1 MDVICPLDVEFSDK
15 ISLLLKPPSPNDVQ
29 NYFDKIIEERQCLG
43 LKIKQDGEFGKC
55 VLAESEFKEGDLVLK
70 DQMLVGAQHS
80 SNKVD
85 CLVCSYCFRFIGSIE
100 LQIGRKLYLQQLG
113 LSVRKECDT
122 ETHSHI
128 SKKCRLDDSS
138 DEEDDS
144 FRTSHNEGS
153 CSYSQQKETIPL
165 SQEVLES
172 LLKGDVKLPYADK
185 FNLPSSVPCP
195 GGCDEA
201 QYCSKSCADADW
213 ELFHSLLCT
222 GKNSVSTSR
231 ESILNFIEHANET
244 NDIFILAAKTI
255 SSTISR
261 YKKLKAAQTE
271 HRERFTGQNGI
282 DSSEFSFLLEA
293 WKPVSMGYKRRWWEC
308 VALPDDVDSC
318 DEASFRM
325 EIKELAFKS
334 LDLLKKAIF
343 DKECAPLFSLEIY
356 GQIIGMFELNNLDL
370 VVASP
375 VEDYFLYVD
384 DLPDKEKA
392 EAERITRPLLDALGD
407 DYSACC
413 EGSAFFPLQ
422 SCMNHS
428 CCPNAKAFKRE
439 EDKDGQATIIAL
451 QPISKGEEIT
461 ISYID
466 EDLPFEERQ
475 ALLAD
480 YGFRCKCK
488 KCREDDP

>member
-1 MDVICPLDVEFSDK
+1 
-15 ISLLLKPPSPNDVQ
+15 
-29 NYFDKIIEERQCLG
+29 
-43 LKIKQDGEFGKC
+43 
-55 VLAESEFKEGDLVLK
+55 
-70 DQMLVGAQHS
+70 
-80 SNKVD
+80 
-85 CLVCSYCFRFIGSIE
+85 
-100 LQIGRKLYLQQLG
+100 
-113 LSVRKECDT
+113 
-122 ETHSHI
+122 
-128 SKKCRLDDSS
+128 
-138 DEEDDS
+138 
-144 FRTSHNEGS
+144 
-153 CSYSQQKETIPL
+153 
-165 SQEVLES
+165 
-172 LLKGDVKLPYADK
+172 
-185 FNLPSSVPCP
+185 
-195 GGCDEA
+195 
-201 QYCSKSCADADW
+201 
-213 ELFHSLLCT
+213 
-222 GKNSVSTSR
+222 
-231 ESILNFIEHANET
+231 
-244 NDIFILAAKTI
+244 
-255 SSTISR
+255 
-261 YKKLKAAQTE
+261 
-271 HRERFTGQNGI
+271 
-282 DSSEFSFLLEA
+282 
-293 WKPVSMGYKRRWWEC
+293 MGYKRRWWEC

-318 DEASFRM
+318 NETSFRM

-384 DLPDKEKA
+384 DLPDKEKE
-392 EAERITRPLLDALGD
+392 EAERTTRPLLDALGD

-451 QPISKGEEIT
+451 QPISKGEEVT